1 MHRFR
6 RIALIGVVIAA
17 TTASVALMTMVASS
31 APKADLL
38 ITPTGVSF
46 GPVVAGT
53 TAPAQQVTVT
63 NEGSDPVTMDGTG
76 GQLAA
81 PFHATDNCQG
91 NVVDPGDTCKM
102 TYTFSPAGQGEFI
115 ATATGIWNGVKYT
128 VKLDGS
134 GVAPTFTIS
143 PVRIDFGATLLGVT
157 SPQQVITVRN
167 TGPTPT
173 TMAGTGISVDNPFSV
188 TETCTGQTLDPGK
201 SCKMTL
207 KYKPTDTG
215 HDAFEMDGTWNGQ
228 AFAINMEG
236 VGVTPTLLVTPNALN
251 FGNVTSNTDA
261 PTQTVTVTNLSIG
274 SLVMDGT
281 GGHLGAPFSVVD
293 HCQGQTL
300 KYGESC
306 TMVFGFHPTAL
317 GKVTA
322 TATGT
327 WNGATWKVKVSGT
340 GV

>member
-6 RIALIGVVIAA
+6 RIALFSLVIGAA
-17 TTASVALMTMVASS
+17 TATLALMTVVASS
-31 APKADLL
+31 APKANLL
-38 ITPTGVSF
+38 ITPAGLSF
-46 GPVVAGT
+46 GPVITGT
-53 TAPAQQVTVT
+53 TSPTQSVSVI

-76 GQLAA
+76 GQLAP
-81 PFHATDNCQG
+81 PFTAADNCQG
-91 NVVDPGDTCKM
+91 NTIDPGQSCQM
-102 TYTFSPAGQGEFI
+102 RYTFAPASEGDFI

-143 PVRIDFGATLLGVT
+143 PTRIDFGNTLVGVT
-157 SPQQVITVRN
+157 STAQNVTVKN
-167 TGPTPT
+167 TGPTPA
-173 TMAGTGISVDNPFSV
+173 TMAGTGISVDAPFSL
-188 TETCTGQTLDPGK
+188 TQNCTGQALDPGK
-201 SCKMTL
+201 TCKMTL
-207 KYKPTDTG
+207 RYKPVDTG

-236 VGVTPTLLVTPNALN
+236 VGVTPTLLITPNSLN
-251 FGNVTSNTDA
+251 FGSVTTGADA
-261 PTQTVTVTNLSIG
+261 PTQTVTVTNISIG

-281 GGHLGAPFSVVD
+281 GGHLGSPFSVQD

-300 KYGESC
+300 KYGQSC
-306 TMVFGFHPTAL
+306 TLVYGFHPTAL

-327 WNGATWKVKVSGT
+327 WNGTAYKVKVIGT